1 MASWSKNVFS
11 SMVQSVSYDSDT
23 QTLIVQFNRG
33 PPYAFTGVPEDV
45 AGDLSNAASVGEF
58 MNSEIKGRYSYR
70 RL

>member
-23 QTLIVQFNRG
+23 QTMIITFNNG
-33 PPYAFTGVPEDV
+33 KSYAYADVPEDV